1 MKRPLVRSVPM
12 ELILTGF
19 HWETVREEYF
29 LKYGQFAKAQD
40 CKHLRALYKQRLWQE
55 CGIEVTL

>member
-1 MKRPLVRSVPM
+1 M

-29 LKYGQFAKAQD
+29 LKYGQFTKAQD
-40 CKHLRALYKQRLWQE
+40 CKHLRALYKQRLWEE